1 MSDPQLDAML
11 ADHRVLSFEEA
22 MAVAKALDI
31 MEKHAEGV
39 RNHLNHPQAAHCA
52 DIVLRSIYPVGRI
65 LETLIETHMIAPAG
79 YVPGTE

>member
-52 DIVLRSIYPVGRI
+52 DIVLRAIYPVGRI

-79 YVPGTE
+79 YTPGTE

>member
-1 MSDPQLDAML
+1 MDELDTML
-11 ADHRVLSFEEA
+11 ADHRVLSYDEA
-22 MAVAKALDI
+22 MTVAKALEI
-31 MEKHAEGV
+31 MERHAEGV
-39 RNHLNHPQAAHCA
+39 RNHVRHPQAAHCA